1 MSWGSSLFKNA
12 LGAWLAANNASSD
25 QATAEEIALTYG
37 RAARSV
43 NPIMYSASKPAI
55 LKPNQIIAAG
65 FIASFKL
72 ARIMKIGKPSPLVW
86 LPAATSIVAY
96 WTAVPFTPMPP
107 PPGGLVG
114 AANVT
119 TFPGLPTPLNFQ
131 IGRAFQKEDPYLVAD
146 ALDSAFK
153 SHLKTVAGLWTGTAP
168 AAPSPIPYVFPW
180 VALK

>member
-1 MSWGSSLFKNA
+1 MGWGGSTFENA
-12 LGAWLAANNASSD
+12 VGYWLESNQSPSD
-25 QATAEEIALTYG
+25 NATAKEIASAYA
-37 RAARSV
+37 RAARGVTPKQFS
-43 NPIMYSASKPAI
+43 SKPI
-55 LKPNQIIAAG
+55 VLKSEQIIAAG

-114 AANVT
+114 TTNIT

-131 IGRAFQKEDPYLVAD
+131 IGSAFQEEDPFDVA
-146 ALDSAFK
+146 ASLNSAMEN
-153 SHLKTVAGLWTGTAP
+153 HLKTVAGLWTGTAP

-180 VALK
+180 ISAE